1 MENFFNRKSNHL
13 LNNNQN
19 LENYKLSK
27 EKADNYNDNTFEQ
40 YSNNTPLFNNRNKI
54 HNLAS
59 PVYENLHDLQKN
71 ALENFRNLNQSQAI
85 FNYDIKQ
92 KHTEFVNTLPEYFT
106 EDIHHEPVVYS
117 DPVSKNI
124 DLSLITRAPKSNNE
138 KPMIITIDAE
148 PDKIKVNQKP
158 IKKKKSCENSGNID
172 QNKKYSIKS
181 MSNLLKEKTNIFGN
195 KTNPNGY
202 FSNFCGDTKYEGV
215 PIFKCGLDILKS
227 FSSEEKLEDIPKN
240 LHNFKT
246 EKDIADYC
254 YKNEFCR
261 GYTPEVS
268 VLGSNGVL
276 EKKLQLIMD
285 IPDKYC
291 KEYKKEWDEQKTD
304 TFGYKYPIKGYCR
317 KKNVNS
323 NHYPSDFCRDNRYE
337 GVPIF
342 KCMAN
347 LEKSIFNRF
356 DSEKKAI
363 DFCDKEEFCRGYFSF
378 NGNHSSKD
386 IQWGVLIDVPD
397 KDCDKA
403 IKKSKL
409 QPTQIFDQAF
419 KGYCRKK

>member
-1 MENFFNRKSNHL
+1 
-13 LNNNQN
+13 
-19 LENYKLSK
+19 
-27 EKADNYNDNTFEQ
+27 
-40 YSNNTPLFNNRNKI
+40 
-54 HNLAS
+54 
-59 PVYENLHDLQKN
+59 
-71 ALENFRNLNQSQAI
+71 
-85 FNYDIKQ
+85 
-92 KHTEFVNTLPEYFT
+92 
-106 EDIHHEPVVYS
+106 
-117 DPVSKNI
+117 
-124 DLSLITRAPKSNNE
+124 
-138 KPMIITIDAE
+138 MIITIDAE

-158 IKKKKSCENSGNID
+158 IKKKKSCENSDNID
-172 QNKKYSIKS
+172 QNKNYSIKS
-181 MSNLLKEKTNIFGN
+181 MSNLIKNNANLLKQKTNIFGN

-202 FSNFCGDTKYEGV
+202 FSNFCGDSKYEGV
-215 PIFKCGLDILKS
+215 PIFKCGLDLLKS

-268 VLGSNGVL
+268 VIGNDGVL

-323 NHYPSDFCRDNRYE
+323 NDYPSDFCGDNRYE

-378 NGNHSSKD
+378 NSHHFSKD
-386 IQWGVLIDVPD
+386 IQWGVLVDVPD

-403 IKKSKL
+403 IKKSKV
-409 QPTQIFDQAF
+409 QPAQVFDQAF